1 MGADIRAC
9 AKPRKGGSLA
19 PARQM
24 SHSAPMTAIRPAILD
39 LERNGIG
46 DVAFLGLGR
55 TDIIPLW
62 FGEGDVVTP
71 DFIRDAAKRALDEGK
86 TFYTFTRGMTE
97 LREAI
102 ADWASRQAGREI
114 ELERVTV
121 PGAAMMGVQIA
132 LQCVCEPGDN
142 VIIVSPMWPNI
153 FQAVRGLGAEPRFV
167 RLNGGANGE
176 PWTLDLERLFAAADA
191 RTKAIFFASPS
202 NPTGWIMSER
212 EQRAILD
219 FARKRGIAIISDEV
233 YTPIVYDTP
242 APSFAAIAEPD
253 DDVFVVNSFSKAW
266 AMTGWRVGWLI
277 HPRKLGVQMAEMA
290 AYNNTGA
297 AVFAQYGAL
306 EAITKGDEFVKWHVE
321 RCRNGLGDRREVLRR
336 AKPHELVEAG
346 RRVLRL
352 PRRRRHDR
360 QHGVRQAPARRSESR
375 RRARHRVRPEG
386 RQGQRPL
393 HPHLLCA
400 SAGAVE
406 RGAGADR
413 EGDLSCRPPRSR
425 TCCERAVSNLLH
437 FAHAVHDLDRAFEC
451 RRHGVAAGSSSS
463 TSRSPCSTGKTS
475 VTRPLPLCFLRR
487 SAMLGS
493 GLGSS
498 MKMRRPAPVWA
509 AASFKPCTLMI

>member
-1 MGADIRAC
+1 
-9 AKPRKGGSLA
+9 
-19 PARQM
+19 M
-24 SHSAPMTAIRPAILD
+24 SHSTHMSVIRPAILG

-62 FGEGDVVTP
+62 FGESDVVTP
-71 DFIRDAAKRALDEGK
+71 DFIREAAKRALDDGK

-97 LREAI
+97 LRQAV
-102 ADWASRQAGREI
+102 AKWASRQAGREI

-153 FQAVRGLGAEPRFV
+153 FQAVIGSGAHPRFV

-176 PWTLDLERLFAAADA
+176 PWTLDLQRLFDTADG

-242 APSFAAIAEPD
+242 APSFAAIADPD

-277 HPRKLGVQMAEMA
+277 HPRRIGVQMAEMA
-290 AYNNTGA
+290 AYNNTGS

-306 EAITKGDEFVKWHVE
+306 EAITKGDTFVEWMVA
-321 RCRNGLGDRREVLRR
+321 RCRTGLGIVEKFLAEQNRMSWSKPAGAFYGFIAVDGMTDSIAFAKRLLADAKVGVAPGIAFGPKDDEENDRFIRICF
-336 AKPHELVEAG
+336 A
-346 RRVLRL
+346 
-352 PRRRRHDR
+352 
-360 QHGVRQAPARRSESR
+360 QAPERLSE
-375 RRARHRVRPEG
+375 AM
-386 RQGQRPL
+386 
-393 HPHLLCA
+393 
-400 SAGAVE
+400 E
-406 RGAGADR
+406 RIAKA
-413 EGDLSCRPPRSR
+413 
-425 TCCERAVSNLLH
+425 
-437 FAHAVHDLDRAFEC
+437 
-451 RRHGVAAGSSSS
+451 
-463 TSRSPCSTGKTS
+463 
-475 VTRPLPLCFLRR
+475 
-487 SAMLGS
+487 
-493 GLGSS
+493 
-498 MKMRRPAPVWA
+498 
-509 AASFKPCTLMI
+509 I